1 MRWLGKA
8 PRVNSLLKRGLEDEL
23 LSAGFVGLAQPD
35 VGAEST
41 IAFIVAEK
49 PARLG

>member
-8 PRVNSLLKRGLEDEL
+8 PRVHTLRKRVLEDEL
-23 LSAGFVGLAQPD
+23 RRAGFDGLEQPD

-49 PARLG
+49 PRA

>member
-8 PRVNSLLKRGLEDEL
+8 PRVAILRKRVLEDEVR
-23 LSAGFVGLAQPD
+23 SAGFAGLSQPD

-41 IAFIVAEK
+41 IAFLVAEK
-49 PARLG
+49 PR

>member
-1 MRWLGKA
+1 MRKG
-8 PRVNSLLKRGLEDEL
+8 VLEDEL
-23 LSAGFVGLAQPD
+23 RHAGFAGLEQPD

-49 PARLG
+49 PRAL